1 MKNVALFATLGL
13 LMMVY
18 VNADSAPANAQDNDE
33 STIKIYKRLIPADV
47 LRGNRT
53 RVIIFCKEVSLL
65 GIVSNSPSHSVARA
79 DRD

>member
-18 VNADSAPANAQDNDE
+18 VNADSAPSNSQDNDE

-53 RVIIFCKEVSLL
+53 RMTIFCKEVPLL
-65 GIVSNSPSHSVARA
+65 GIILNFLLLRPEQIAPN
-79 DRD
+79 